1 MNALPTPPR
10 STNLGPAVLAALL
23 GQSLISTGTHLA
35 AKSATTALPA
45 TTLLPLRM
53 VLSALVYAVILSQL
67 SERRWPPRAL
77 WGWLLGYGFL
87 TGPMNQGLFLLGLQ
101 HSRATHASLLYALT
115 PVGVYL
121 LGVARGTEE
130 SRPRRWLGIALA
142 FAGVLVLLLGRGL
155 AEESALLFGDL
166 LLLGAVVAWVFWTTD
181 SRAFATEHG
190 GLRTAGWTMLAGGVW
205 ALPMLPFTVDAATL
219 SAAPGHVWLSL
230 AYLVVLTS
238 VVSYAL
244 WNFALARV
252 ESSRV
257 AVFANVQP
265 VLTSLAA
272 WLVLAEPLGWSWAA
286 CTVLVIAGVRLATK
300 G

>member
-1 MNALPTPPR
+1 MSAA
-10 STNLGPAVLAALL
+10 STSAPAAKMTPAVLAALL
-23 GQSLISTGTHLA
+23 GQSFISAGTHLA
-35 AKSATTALPA
+35 AKSATGVLPA

-53 VLSALVYAVILSQL
+53 VFSALLYALILSQL
-67 SERRWPPRAL
+67 SDRRWPPRAL

-121 LGVARGTEE
+121 LGVARGTEA

-142 FAGVLVLLLGRGL
+142 FSGVLVLLLGRGL
-155 AEESALLFGDL
+155 AEERSLFFGDL
-166 LLLGAVVAWVFWTTD
+166 LLLGAVVAWVFWTTN
-181 SRAFATEHG
+181 SRAFATDYG
-190 GLRTAGWTMLAGGVW
+190 GVRTAGWTMLAGGLW
-205 ALPMLPFTVDAATL
+205 ALPMLPFAAEPDAL
-219 SAAPGHVWLSL
+219 RAAPGHVWLSL
-230 AYLVVLTS
+230 TYLVVMTS

-244 WNFALARV
+244 WNYALARI

-265 VLTSLAA
+265 VLTSVAA
-272 WLVLAEPLGWSWAA
+272 WAVLSEPLGWSWAA
-286 CTVLVIAGVRLATK
+286 CTVLVIVGVRLATR